1 MSVFGL
7 GRAITLYGGL
17 ERVAIRP
24 VHLRPE
30 ARRDRPTI
38 GKICSRPD
46 GKLHRFGRGP
56 CIVSKCYFN
65 GYERRVRAVRI
76 ASPLWAP
83 LFRLARQ
90 WRSSGTASVEAD
102 SAKLKAGVGS
112 ANPDPQ
118 QPRG

>member
-7 GRAITLYGGL
+7 GRAITLYGDL

-56 CIVSKCYFN
+56 CIVSKCYFS
-65 GYERRVRAVRI
+65 GYERRVRGAHTLLI
-76 ASPLWAP
+76 QLEITPTH
-83 LFRLARQ
+83 FI
-90 WRSSGTASVEAD
+90 
-102 SAKLKAGVGS
+102 KLPMS
-112 ANPDPQ
+112 LSIHPS
-118 QPRG
+118 